1 MVLPVLD
8 DAIRGDHME
17 EEGLIVSLLVIAG
30 VFPVTLGVLKWMQ
43 AQKEVFLRAAFY
55 FIASSIVFSAL
66 LLEYGDGNFLSY
78 LTLWFAYGA
87 IITMT
92 RDMLLSVIYLALF
105 GFLHE
110 TVWLVFG
117 ISPFVLLFHGS
128 SILFSQYA
136 VRIIFATMVVVVS
149 SKFLYHKLNIVRI
162 ALATVPVA
170 AFTLVWL
177 SQGLPMTPLNIG
189 MVWEVAYSYV
199 WLASFLMIVVQWKP
213 KEKA

>member
-1 MVLPVLD
+1 
-8 DAIRGDHME
+8 ME

-30 VFPVTLGVLKWMQ
+30 VFPVMLGVLKWMQ
-43 AQKEVFLRAAFY
+43 AQNEVFLRAAFY

-87 IITMT
+87 IIAMT
-92 RDMLLSVIYLALF
+92 RDMLLSVTYLAMF

-117 ISPFVLLFHGS
+117 ISPLVLLFHGS

-149 SKFLYHKLNIVRI
+149 SKFLYRKLNIARI
-162 ALATVPVA
+162 ALATVPLA
-170 AFTLVWL
+170 GFTLVWL
-177 SQGLPMTPLNIG
+177 SQGLPMTPSDIG

-199 WLASFLMIVVQWKP
+199 WLASFLMIVIRWKP
-213 KEKA
+213 KEKPEQ